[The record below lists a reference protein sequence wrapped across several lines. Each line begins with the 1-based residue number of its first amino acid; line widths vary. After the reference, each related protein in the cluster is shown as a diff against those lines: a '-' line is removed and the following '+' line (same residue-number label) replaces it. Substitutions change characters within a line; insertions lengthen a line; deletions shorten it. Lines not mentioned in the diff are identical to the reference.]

1 VSPKH
6 VIDELSAY
14 IDGESRRPEDV
25 RRHLQVCESC
35 ARRHIELL
43 KLSATLHEMESP
55 VANPEFTRN
64 VLARIT
70 AETAATGTRWRT
82 PFLTPRFAWAMA
94 AAFLIVFSGMAVWF
108 ALGPSPETRLV
119 QQCRAWNDDETI
131 IAQFEKLIIEGVDPG
146 ALLFV
151 SPEGEIDM
159 EITFDDI
166 AEVLALAIEED
177 LTGMDEGTELFDS
190 GDIYFGIEALDSQT
204 EAVLR
209 ELLNEYLAQT
219 VKKG

>member
-1 VSPKH
+1 MSPKH

-43 KLSATLHEMESP
+43 KLSAALHEMEGP
-55 VANPEFTRN
+55 VADPEFTRT
-64 VLARIT
+64 VFARIT
-70 AETAATGTRWRT
+70 AETAAAGARRWI

-94 AAFLIVFSGMAVWF
+94 AALLIVLSGTLAWRNV
-108 ALGPSPETRLV
+108 GPSPETRLV
-119 QQCRAWNDDETI
+119 AQCRAWNDDETI
-131 IAQFEKLIIEGVDPG
+131 IAQFEKLITEGADPG
-146 ALLFV
+146 ALLFD

-159 EITFDDI
+159 KITFDDI
-166 AEVLALAIEED
+166 AEVLALAIVDDWTE
-177 LTGMDEGTELFDS
+177 MDDETELFDS
-190 GDIYFGIEALDSQT
+190 DGVYFGIDTLDLQT

>member
-1 VSPKH
+1 MSQQH
-6 VIDELSAY
+6 VTDELSAY
-14 IDGESRRPEDV
+14 IDGESPRPEYI

-43 KLSATLHEMESP
+43 KLSAALHDIQGP
-55 VANPEFTRN
+55 VADPGFTRS
-64 VLARIT
+64 VLARID
-70 AETAATGTRWRT
+70 AESAASGARPWIPLVT
-82 PFLTPRFAWAMA
+82 PGFAWAMA
-94 AAFLIVFSGMAVWF
+94 AAFLIVISGIAVWF

-146 ALLFV
+146 ALLFA
-151 SPEGEIDM
+151 SPEEEIDM

-166 AEVLALAIEED
+166 AEVLALAIGED
-177 LTGMDEGTELFDS
+177 FTGMDEGTELFDS
-190 GDIYFGIEALDSQT
+190 GDIYFGIETLDSQT

-209 ELLNEYLAQT
+209 ELLDEYLAQT